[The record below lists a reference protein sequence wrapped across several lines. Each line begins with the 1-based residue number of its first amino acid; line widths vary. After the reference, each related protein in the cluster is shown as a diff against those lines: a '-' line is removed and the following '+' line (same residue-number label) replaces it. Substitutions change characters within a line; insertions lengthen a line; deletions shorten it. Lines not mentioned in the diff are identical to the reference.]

1 MKLHQI
7 VPIEVQR
14 QLRQLVEPQRQQQ
27 QYLQAFHQ
35 RQLQA
40 QDRAYAGRRII
51 IKSNPRYRMGLGN

>member
-27 QYLQAFHQ
+27 QYIQAFAQ
-35 RQLQA
+35 RQAQA
-40 QDRAYAGRRII
+40 QDRAKGSRII
-51 IKSNPRYRMGLGN
+51 IKSSPRYRMGLGN